1 LLERI
6 EKTLDQL
13 FTMTRKLKIKEIKK
27 LEEEYELRKKG
38 LDLILLNDKMFLEK
52 VGRRRLDD
60 TKNDILDHL
69 IRIKKRIQV
78 LKNDLNIK

>member
-1 LLERI
+1 
-6 EKTLDQL
+6 
-13 FTMTRKLKIKEIKK
+13 MSNKLRLKELKK

-38 LDLILLNDKMFLEK
+38 LDLILLNEYSILET
-52 VGRRRLDD
+52 VGKRRLEN

>member
-1 LLERI
+1 
-6 EKTLDQL
+6 
-13 FTMTRKLKIKEIKK
+13 MSNKLRLKELKK

-38 LDLILLNDKMFLEK
+38 LDLILLNEYSILET
-52 VGRRRLDD
+52 VGRRRLEN
-60 TKNDILDHL
+60 TKNDILDYL